1 MVKNPIFIPFK
12 KHINCAS
19 KHFVDKI
26 GNIFKKET
34 IVKKYQE
41 FKKSQKTKKNKN
53 YDLGWNQTNNEIL
66 KSKKWSKTG
75 TIRPTI
81 ILRTNLKFDA
91 KENWRKRLDLANT
104 FGGSMISSRGASS
117 FKKKR

>member
-41 FKKSQKTKKNKN
+41 FKKSQKTKKKQK
-53 YDLGWNQTNNEIL
+53 L
-66 KSKKWSKTG
+66 
-75 TIRPTI
+75 
-81 ILRTNLKFDA
+81 
-91 KENWRKRLDLANT
+91 
-104 FGGSMISSRGASS
+104 
-117 FKKKR
+117 